1 MGKRLFYLILP
12 VLTLILEALPFG
24 VVCVFAAG
32 PDQVYRETFSYF
44 DLLPFGYANFAPLI
58 TAVLTCAAFALLVF
72 YCITGR
78 YVASKAAKYLL
89 CVCTAFSL
97 GPLFLGIRFYSIT
110 AFLITLTLLGELLL
124 LHFKVPLPAE
134 TSEAE

>member
-12 VLTLILEALPFG
+12 LLTLILEILPFG
-24 VVCVFAAG
+24 AVCVFAAG

-58 TAVLTCAAFALLVF
+58 TALLTCAAFALLVF
-72 YCITGR
+72 YCVTGR
-78 YVASKAAKYLL
+78 YGASKAAKYVL

-97 GPLFLGIRFYSIT
+97 GPLFLGIRFYPII
-110 AFLITLTLLGELLL
+110 AFLITLTLLGD
-124 LHFKVPLPAE
+124 
-134 TSEAE
+134 